1 MTGQRY
7 VEQLIAGSG
16 GGRSYPSVGEGT
28 RHIREA
34 GWGVAV
40 KMLERFSGYRRGLG
54 SRDFHIAADVRDL
67 VVRKSRETRGDVEV
81 LVGAVMRAGSY
92 TREEASHAVR
102 AVTAV
107 LQERVPPDLLTRV
120 ADYLRFEER
129 ADEPEDPT

>member
-1 MTGQRY
+1 
-7 VEQLIAGSG
+7 
-16 GGRSYPSVGEGT
+16 
-28 RHIREA
+28 
-34 GWGVAV
+34 
-40 KMLERFSGYRRGLG
+40 MLERFSGYRRGLG